1 MFIDVDGYQL
11 TIDVDDCQHMRYSVA
26 MDGRK
31 RTGRPPAAEAP
42 ASLTDIFSAALRLF
56 SEKGFDGTSVGAL
69 NRELGVSHNLV
80 HRRFGSKEALWY
92 ATVDWAFGQIA
103 AEVSADDEL
112 ASPDLLVAVR
122 AMILRFL
129 EVHSRHPQI
138 LRLVSVEGA
147 APSPRL
153 TYLYEAH
160 VAPLYAR
167 LTAALKGLVD
177 RGVLSEADIR
187 SLHFVVAHGGTAP
200 FSLVPFARMI
210 DPLDPVDPA
219 AVRAHAEFVADMV
232 VGGLLARGAEAG
244 AP

>member
-1 MFIDVDGYQL
+1 MLMIVNFLGYGGVMA
-11 TIDVDDCQHMRYSVA
+11 D
-26 MDGRK
+26 RK
-31 RTGRPPAAEAP
+31 RTGRPPADEAP
-42 ASLTDIFSAALRLF
+42 ASLTDIFSAALRVF

-103 AEVSADDEL
+103 AEVGAYDEVTAPDVSATIR
-112 ASPDLLVAVR
+112 SMVAQ
-122 AMILRFL
+122 FL
-129 EVHSRHPQI
+129 QVHAEHPQI
-138 LRLVSVEGA
+138 LRLVTVEGA

-167 LTAALKGLVD
+167 LTAPLKVLVD
-177 RGVLSEADIR
+177 RGVLSEVDVR
-187 SLHFVVAHGGTAP
+187 SLHFLIAHGGTAP

-210 DPLDPVDPA
+210 DPLDPLGHD
-219 AVRAHAEFVADMV
+219 AVREHAEFVADV
-232 VGGLLARGAEAG
+232 IVAGLAARGTEAVHS
-244 AP
+244 